1 MSSIWKRLTVLT
13 VLVFTTPGVAQTQD
27 TPSATALASDYR
39 LGPGDKLRIV
49 VYDEE
54 GMSGE
59 YQVSER
65 GTISFPLVGDF
76 PATGKTVPEL
86 RTGIEQRLASGLV
99 NEPKV
104 TAEVTNFRPFY
115 ILGEV
120 NKPGMYPYTPGL
132 TLYSAVATA
141 QGFTYRANSRRVL
154 ITHAGTTAE
163 NNVTVKA
170 ATRVQPGDVIR
181 VREKFF

>member
-1 MSSIWKRLTVLT
+1 MRMTR
-13 VLVFTTPGVAQTQD
+13 TTITIVALLAAV
-27 TPSATALASDYR
+27 TPYDSRAQEVSPASTISDYR
-39 LGPGDKLRIV
+39 LGPGDKVKIT

-65 GTISFPLVGDF
+65 GTISFPLIGDY
-76 PATGKTVPEL
+76 AAGGKTAPEV
-86 RTGIEQRLASGLV
+86 RTGIERTLGRGLV
-99 NEPKV
+99 NNPRV
-104 TAEVTNFRPFY
+104 TAEVVAFRPFY

-120 NKPGMYPYTPGL
+120 NKPGMFPYTPGL

-141 QGFTYRANSRRVL
+141 QGFTYRADARKVL
-154 ITHAGTTAE
+154 ITHAGESAEHKVQVTTA
-163 NNVTVKA
+163 
-170 ATRVQPGDVIR
+170 TRIQPGDTIR